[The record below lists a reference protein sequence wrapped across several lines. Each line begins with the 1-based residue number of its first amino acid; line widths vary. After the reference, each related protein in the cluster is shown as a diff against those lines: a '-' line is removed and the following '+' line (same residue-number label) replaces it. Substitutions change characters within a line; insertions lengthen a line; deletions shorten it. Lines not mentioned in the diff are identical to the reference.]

1 MKKLSILYKSIFFA
15 AGLILSFLAIVSIT
29 IQTQWGQKKIIS
41 YVIKMAKTQGIE
53 LSVKEI
59 KGTPPFEYEMSG
71 IDVKISNDDR
81 IEIDSVKF
89 RIALL
94 PLIKKQLTFS
104 YFNADNITYNF
115 SSSNNNNNDAIY
127 KVDWPNPALSFSFRD
142 FNIKN
147 LHMKVFNEPWDINIK
162 GKAKIKRKGKR
173 IYAKVNFT
181 RKNFEETS
189 CTLDF
194 LAIKKTNIVKADVN
208 ISTTSLSA
216 FYPICPKDN
225 KTKGTIDLKT
235 QGNWDSYWKLLSKT
249 YDKKD
254 NYDFIKVFANGI
266 ITDENLFFV
275 KDLEFYIRSNLYE
288 NYSMNVSNIT
298 FENKYLQAHGK
309 ASLSDNLSLEH
320 ADINIKSHDLSIID
334 FLRGSF
340 VSKFQLQRENNKIN
354 IKSDFN
360 FKDLHIN
367 NQPILDFSGNI
378 ESYYLDKHL
387 DGIFSFKMKAIDQI
401 FNGKSDFEWTKNQ
414 SLSLPEISIK
424 GFTSSI
430 EGNLS
435 FTPEKMILGSIAVH
449 SDTLS
454 ELRVFF
460 KDLDLYSQLDMEI
473 ELDQKLE
480 NEKPVQYSD
489 IKTILTNF
497 HYNELFIDSSNV
509 EFTLKNTFQSPKGYL
524 SIKSENI
531 KYNKLFLNNF
541 SFTSSNIEDNWPY
554 EISANGQWKEPC
566 DFLTHGFWRYK
577 DNEITVNIQEFSG
590 HMLGYPFFNPTPI
603 QLEKKKDY
611 FILQDAQITMPKSSF
626 NANVKLDQKNADI
639 NLSLNHFPLDFLSFN
654 PLELAISGFTTLEA
668 SLTSKNNETNSTIN
682 LNLENMQIYA
692 LGDEKPLKVNGN
704 FNAVIEKDKLH
715 TEGQLKI
722 REKQLMQ
729 MKSLIPLDINLYPFK
744 IGISP
749 KIPLSSEITYSG
761 QIEEVLDFFNMG
773 VNRIEGTLNCKLNVS
788 DTLENLQVD
797 GFGNF
802 ENGLYE
808 NYYTGTYLK
817 DIKAQINAKNHE
829 LTINSFS
836 ASDGKDGIIT
846 GKGNINLSR
855 QKNFIYEFDTEF
867 KNVACFQSELVTAI
881 ADGNISVHGNIKN
894 AYAEGNIFMP
904 KVKIT
909 IPEKLPTT
917 IPYLPVTYINKPQK
931 SKELM
936 KPIEK
941 PYKIN
946 LDIGIETSDDVSI
959 TGRGL
964 TSKWKGGLKLLGT
977 YSNLLPK
984 GQFDLLEGNFSF
996 AGKDFKLSKG
1006 SVIFTGKEDDMPQL
1020 HITAE
1025 TGQKGVTIL
1034 ANLSGPINAPEIQ
1047 FTSNPPLPLSA
1058 IMSYL
1063 LFGQDISDISG
1074 FQAMQLATTVASV
1087 TSGPTALESS
1097 QKSLGIDRLAVVKTT
1112 SRDNEEPDQKAVQ
1125 VGKYV
1130 TKGVLVSLSQGME
1143 QGSSN
1148 VIVEVD
1154 LTNGFVFQAETQQQK
1169 EQGKF
1174 TIKWSHNF

>member
-15 AGLILSFLAIVSIT
+15 AGLVLGLLAILSIT

-41 YVIKMAKTQGIE
+41 YVIKMAKNQGIE

-59 KGTPPFEYEMSG
+59 NGTPPFEYEMAG
-71 IDVKISNDDR
+71 IVVKTQENDI

-104 YFNADNITYNF
+104 YFNAENISYNID
-115 SSSNNNNNDAIY
+115 SSNTNEIIY
-127 KVDWPNPALSFSFRD
+127 KVNWPEPPLSFSFRD

-147 LHMKVFNEPWDINIK
+147 LHMKVFNDPWDINIK

-173 IYAKVNFT
+173 ISAKINFT
-181 RKNFEETS
+181 RKNFKNTS

-194 LAIKKTNIVKADVN
+194 LAIKKTNIVRADVN
-208 ISTTSLSA
+208 ISTDSLSA

-225 KTKGTIDLKT
+225 KTTGTITLKT
-235 QGNWDSYWKLLSKT
+235 VGKWDSYWKLLSKS
-249 YDKKD
+249 YENKN
-254 NYDFIKVFANGI
+254 NYDFIKLYANGT
-266 ITDENLFFV
+266 ITDENLFFA
-275 KDLEFYIRSNLYE
+275 KDLEFYIRANLYE
-288 NYSMNVSNIT
+288 NYSMNVSEAVFT
-298 FENKYLQAHGK
+298 NKYLQAIGK
-309 ASLSDNLSLEH
+309 ASLSENLSLEN
-320 ADINIKSHDLSIID
+320 ADINIKSHDLSNFE
-334 FLRGSF
+334 FLKGSF
-340 VSKFQLQRENNKIN
+340 ASKVLLQRENNKLN

-360 FKDLHIN
+360 FNDLYIN
-367 NQPILDFSGNI
+367 NQPILSFSGNI
-378 ESYYLDKHL
+378 ESYYLDKHI
-387 DGIFSFKMKAIDQI
+387 DGMLSFQMKAIDQI
-401 FNGKSDFEWTKNQ
+401 FNGKTDFEWAQNQ
-414 SLSLPEISIK
+414 SISFPEISIK

-435 FTPEKMILGSIAVH
+435 YTPEKMLLGSLSVH

-460 KDLDLYSQLDMEI
+460 NDLDLYSQLDMEI
-473 ELDQKLE
+473 ELDQKLD
-480 NEKPVQYSD
+480 NDTPIQYSD
-489 IKTILTNF
+489 IKTKLTKF
-497 HYNELFIDSSNV
+497 HYNELFFDLSNIDL
-509 EFTLKNTFQSPKGYL
+509 TLKNPFQSPKGFL
-524 SIKSENI
+524 SIKSENV
-531 KYNKLFLNNF
+531 KYDKLFLNDF
-541 SFTSSNIEDNWPY
+541 TLTSSNTEDNWPY
-554 EISANGQWKEPC
+554 EISANGIWKEPC

-577 DNEITVNIQEFSG
+577 DKEITVNIQEFSG
-590 HMLGYPFFNPTPI
+590 HMLGYPFFNPKPI

-611 FILQDAQITMPKSSF
+611 FILQDAQITMPESSF
-626 NANVKLDQKNADI
+626 NADVKLDQKNADI
-639 NLSLNHFPLDFLSFN
+639 NLFLEHFPLDFLSFN
-654 PLELAISGFTTLEA
+654 PLELSISGFTTLQA
-668 SLTSKNNETNSTIN
+668 SLTSKNNKTNSNIN
-682 LNLENMQIYA
+682 LELDNMQIYA
-692 LGDEKPLKVNGN
+692 LGDENPLKVNGN
-704 FNAVIEKDKLH
+704 FSAVIENDKLK

-729 MKSLIPLDINLYPFK
+729 MKSSIPLDINLYPFK
-744 IGISP
+744 ISIKP
-749 KIPLSSEITYSG
+749 KAPLSSEITYNG

-773 VNRIEGTLNCKLNVS
+773 VNRVEGTLECKLNIS
-788 DTLENLQVD
+788 DTLENLQVN

-802 ENGLYE
+802 ENGIYE

-817 DIKAQINAKNHE
+817 DIKAQISAKNHE

-836 ASDGKDGIIT
+836 ASDGKEGTVT
-846 GKGNINLSR
+846 GKGNINLSK

-867 KNVACFQSELVTAI
+867 KNVNCLQSELVNAT

-894 AYAEGNIFMP
+894 AYAEGNIFMQ

-917 IPYLPVTYINKPQK
+917 IPFLPVLYINQPQK
-931 SKELM
+931 SKDLM
-936 KPIEK
+936 QPITK

-946 LDIGIETSDDVSI
+946 LDIGIKTSDDVSI

-984 GQFDLLEGNFSF
+984 GQFDLIEGNFSF
-996 AGKDFKLSKG
+996 SGKDFKLSKG
-1006 SVIFTGKEDDMPQL
+1006 SVVFTGKEDDMPQL
-1020 HITAE
+1020 HIVAE
-1025 TGQKGVTIL
+1025 TSQKGVTIL

-1063 LFGQDISDISG
+1063 LFGQDISEISS
-1074 FQAMQLATTVASV
+1074 FQAMQLATTVSSI

-1097 QKSLGIDRLAVVKTT
+1097 QQSLGIDRLAVVKTT
-1112 SRDNEEPDQKAVQ
+1112 SRDSEEPDQTAVQ